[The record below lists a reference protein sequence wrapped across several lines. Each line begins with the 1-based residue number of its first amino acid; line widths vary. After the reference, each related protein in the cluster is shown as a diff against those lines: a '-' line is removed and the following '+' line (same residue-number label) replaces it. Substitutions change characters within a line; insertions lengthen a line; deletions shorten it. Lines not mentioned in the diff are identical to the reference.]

1 VWVEG
6 GIVNRRNFC
15 KLAVLSSVGV
25 GSMLLNVNL
34 SRAKG
39 IPSGAFPGRGTNQC
53 YAGSPK
59 GVILTSLSDLFKI
72 GPGPSSSH
80 TIAPLRI
87 AEHFRQT
94 MEELSKDE
102 IGDVQS
108 IEVRLFGSLSATGR
122 GHHTDRAIMAGL
134 LGQKAE
140 TCDTKLMDQLQDAA
154 KKYPARINGKTFMIS
169 HDMIIWDKI
178 EHTYPYANTMIM
190 RLVGK
195 DGSTLF
201 EREYYSPGGGFFL
214 WKGQPEA
221 DRGKPVYPYH
231 SMTQFKALARE
242 NRKSLHEIILE
253 NEKAIMKVGEQEIN
267 AHLDM
272 VIKIMLD
279 GVKQGLREEG
289 LIPAPFA
296 FYRKA
301 KRIFERSRRA
311 KGGDGFMG
319 RLSSYALAVSERNAA
334 GRLAVTAPTLGSAGT
349 MPAIVT
355 AMKQMKLSQDAMRKG
370 LMAAGLVGFLCKNN
384 ASVAGAEVG
393 CQGEIGV
400 ASAMAAA
407 MITYATGAS
416 LEATEVAATIALEH
430 HLGMSCDPVGGFVL
444 IPCIERNAFGAL
456 KAYNAYLLATNEIT
470 SQHWEDLDR
479 VIMAMLETGRALPTP
494 FKEMGTGGLGIT
506 MVDC

>member
-1 VWVEG
+1 
-6 GIVNRRNFC
+6 
-15 KLAVLSSVGV
+15 
-25 GSMLLNVNL
+25 MLLNANVTL
-34 SRAKG
+34 AKG
-39 IPSGAFPGRGTNQC
+39 IPSGAFTGRGTDKC
-53 YAGSPK
+53 YPGPPQ
-59 GVILTSLSDLFKI
+59 GVILTSLTDLFKI

-87 AEHFRQT
+87 ADNFRRA
-94 MEELSKDE
+94 MEEMPKDR
-102 IGDVQS
+102 IGNAKS

-134 LGQKAE
+134 LGQKSE
-140 TCDTKLMDQLQDAA
+140 TCDTKLMDLLQDET
-154 KKYPARINGKTFMIS
+154 KQYPATINGNTFMIS
-169 HDMIIWDKI
+169 HDMIVWDKI
-178 EHTYPYANTMIM
+178 EHSYPYANTMII
-190 RLVGK
+190 RLAGK

-221 DRGKPVYPYH
+221 DRGKPLYPYH
-231 SMTQFKALARE
+231 SMTQFKALAKE
-242 NRKSLHEIILE
+242 NKKSLHEIILE
-253 NEKAIMKVGEQEIN
+253 NEKAIMNVGDREIY

-272 VIKIMLD
+272 VIKTMLD
-279 GVKQGLREEG
+279 GVRQGLQEEG
-289 LIPAPFA
+289 TLPAPFV
-296 FYRKA
+296 FHRKA
-301 KRIFERSRRA
+301 KRIFQRSRKA

-319 RLSSYALAVSERNAA
+319 KLSSYALAVSEGNAA

-349 MPAIVT
+349 MPAIVSV
-355 AMKQMKLSQDAMRKG
+355 MKEMKLSRAAMRKG

-400 ASAMAAA
+400 AAAMAAA
-407 MITYATGAS
+407 MITYATGGS

-479 VIMAMLETGRALPTP
+479 VIMAMLETGKALPTQ
-494 FKEMGTGGLGIT
+494 FKEMGTGGLGVT

>member
-1 VWVEG
+1 M
-6 GIVNRRNFC
+6 NRRNFC
-15 KLAVLSSVGV
+15 KLAVLSSAGV
-25 GSMLLNVNL
+25 GGMLLNANL
-34 SRAKG
+34 GMAKG

-53 YAGSPK
+53 YAGPPK

-94 MEELSKDE
+94 IEKLPKDQIE
-102 IGDVQS
+102 NVQS

-134 LGQKAE
+134 LGQKSE
-140 TCDTKLMDQLQDAA
+140 TCDIKLMDLLQDAT
-154 KKYPARINGKTFMIS
+154 KQFSVNMNGKTFRIR
-169 HDMIIWDKI
+169 HDMIVWDKI
-178 EHTYPYANTMIM
+178 EHSYPYANTMIM

-195 DGSTLF
+195 DGSPLF

-214 WKGQPEA
+214 WKGQPEE
-221 DRGKPVYPYH
+221 DRGQPLYPYH
-231 SMTQFKALARE
+231 SMTQFKALAAE
-242 NRKSLHEIILE
+242 NRKSLHEMILE
-253 NEKAIMKVGEQEIN
+253 NEKAIMKVGVDEIN
-267 AHLDM
+267 AHLDR
-272 VIKIMLD
+272 VINTMLD
-279 GVKQGLREEG
+279 GVRQGLREEG
-289 LIPAPFA
+289 LIPAPFP

-301 KRIFERSRRA
+301 KRIYERSRKA
-311 KGGDGFMG
+311 GKVNGFMG
-319 RLSSYALAVSERNAA
+319 RLSSYALAVSEGNAA

-349 MPAIVT
+349 MPAIVRV
-355 AMKQMKLSQDAMRKG
+355 MKELKLSQDAMRKG

-407 MITYATGAS
+407 MLTYATGAS

>member
-1 VWVEG
+1 M
-6 GIVNRRNFC
+6 NRRNFC
-15 KLAVLSSVGV
+15 KLALLSSAGA
-25 GSMLLNVNL
+25 GSMLLNANL
-34 SRAKG
+34 TMAKG
-39 IPSGAFPGRGTNQC
+39 IPSKAFTGRGTDRC
-53 YAGSPK
+53 YSGSPK
-59 GVILTSLSDLFKI
+59 GVILTSLTDLLKI

-87 AEHFRQT
+87 AENFRQAI
-94 MEELSKDE
+94 EEMPKDRIGNAQTIE
-102 IGDVQS
+102 I
-108 IEVRLFGSLSATGR
+108 RLFGSLSATGR
-122 GHHTDRAIMAGL
+122 GHHTDRAILAGL
-134 LGQKAE
+134 LGQKAD
-140 TCDTKLMDQLQDAA
+140 TCDIKLMDQLQDTN
-154 KKYPARINGKTFMIS
+154 KKYPLTINGKTFMIS
-169 HDMIIWDKI
+169 HDMIVWDKI
-178 EHTYPYANTMIM
+178 EHSYPYANTMIM
-190 RLVGK
+190 RLIGK
-195 DGSTLF
+195 DGSTLLDK
-201 EREYYSPGGGFFL
+201 EYYSPGGGFFL

-221 DRGKPVYPYH
+221 DRGKPLYPYH

-242 NRKSLHEIILE
+242 NKKSLHEIILE
-253 NEKAIMKVGEQEIN
+253 NEKAIMKVGDGEIN

-272 VIKIMLD
+272 VIKVMLD
-279 GVKQGLREEG
+279 GVRLGLREEG
-289 LIPAPFA
+289 LLPAPFV

-301 KRIFERSRRA
+301 RRIYERSRKA
-311 KGGDGFMG
+311 KGGDAFMG
-319 RLSSYALAVSERNAA
+319 RLSSYALAVSEGNAA

-349 MPAIVT
+349 MPAIVK
-355 AMKQMKLSQDAMRKG
+355 AMQEMKLSQDAMRKG

-479 VIMAMLETGRALPTP
+479 VIMAMLETGKALPTQ
-494 FKEMGTGGLGIT
+494 FKEMGTGGLGVT

>member
-1 VWVEG
+1 M
-6 GIVNRRNFC
+6 NRRNFC
-15 KLAVLSSVGV
+15 KLALLSSAGV
-25 GSMLLNVNL
+25 GAVLTNANPTLA
-34 SRAKG
+34 RG
-39 IPSGAFPGRGTNQC
+39 IPSGAFTGRGTDRC
-53 YAGSPK
+53 YAGAPK
-59 GVILTSLSDLFKI
+59 GAILTSMTDLFKI

-87 AEHFRQT
+87 ADHFRRT
-94 MEELSKDE
+94 LEEMPGDG
-102 IGDVQS
+102 IGNAGA

-122 GHHTDRAIMAGL
+122 GHSTDRAILAGL

-140 TCDTKLMDQLQDAA
+140 TCDVALMDRLQDATT
-154 KKYPARINGKTFMIS
+154 KYPVTINGKTFTIG
-169 HDMIIWDKI
+169 HDTIVWDKI
-178 EHTYPYANTMIM
+178 EHAYPYANTMIM
-190 RLVGK
+190 RLNGK
-195 DGSTLF
+195 DGSVLL

-221 DRGKPVYPYH
+221 DRGKPLYPYH
-231 SMTQFKALARE
+231 SMAQFKALAKE
-242 NRKSLHEIILE
+242 KGKSLHEIVLE
-253 NEKAIMKVGEQEIN
+253 NEKAVLKVGEREVN

-272 VIKIMLD
+272 VIETMLD

-289 LIPAPFA
+289 LLPAPFP

-301 KRIFERSRRA
+301 KRIYERSRKA
-311 KGGDGFMG
+311 KGGDAFMG
-319 RLSSYALAVSERNAA
+319 RLSSYALAVSEGNAA

-349 MPAIVT
+349 MPAVAT
-355 AMKQMKLSQDAMRKG
+355 AMKEMKLSRDAMRKG

-456 KAYNAYLLATNEIT
+456 KAYNAYLLAKNEIT
-470 SQHWEDLDR
+470 DRHWEDLDR
-479 VIMAMLETGRALPTP
+479 VVTAMLETGKALPTQ
-494 FKEMGTGGLGIT
+494 FREMGTGGLGVT

>member
-1 VWVEG
+1 MD
-6 GIVNRRNFC
+6 RRNFC
-15 KLAVLSSVGV
+15 KLALLSSAGV
-25 GSMLLNVNL
+25 GSMLLNANFTL
-34 SRAKG
+34 ARG
-39 IPSGAFPGRGTNQC
+39 IPSGALTGRGTDKC
-53 YAGSPK
+53 YAGPPK
-59 GVILTSLSDLFKI
+59 GVILTSLTDLFKI

-87 AEHFRQT
+87 AGNFRQAV
-94 MEELSKDE
+94 EEMPKDQ
-102 IGDVQS
+102 IGNAHT
-108 IEVRLFGSLSATGR
+108 IEVRLFGSLSATGK

-140 TCDTKLMDQLQDAA
+140 TCDSKLMDQLQDPT
-154 KKYPARINGKTFMIS
+154 KKYPATISGKTFMIS
-169 HDMIIWDKI
+169 HDMIVWDKI
-178 EHTYPYANTMIM
+178 EHSYPYANTMIM

-195 DGSTLF
+195 DGSILL

-221 DRGKPVYPYH
+221 VRGNPLYPYH

-242 NRKSLHEIILE
+242 NKKSLHEIILE
-253 NEKAIMKVGEQEIN
+253 NEKAIMKVGDREIV

-279 GVKQGLREEG
+279 GVRQGLQEEG
-289 LIPAPFA
+289 TLPAPFV
-296 FYRKA
+296 FHRKA
-301 KRIFERSRRA
+301 KRIYERSRKA

-319 RLSSYALAVSERNAA
+319 RLSSYALAVSEGNAA

-349 MPAIVT
+349 MPAIVSV
-355 AMKQMKLSQDAMRKG
+355 MKDMKLSRDAMRKG
-370 LMAAGLVGFLCKNN
+370 LTAAGLIGFLCKNN
-384 ASVAGAEVG
+384 ASIAGAEVG

-494 FKEMGTGGLGIT
+494 FKETGTGGLGIT